1 MVGVL
6 WPEAV
11 ERINSGSR
19 VLFFSG
25 SETTSS
31 SLCLGAPLLLSRVVL
46 CPLRAVVFLPVFDP
60 FTFSTGPSSFYVFW
74 PSWANCNGNSSGTA
88 SPAGP
93 SPILHWLLETRAVWT
108 ERPQQMSNVKPDKS
122 WNHWNFGRKMWIGEV
137 FVIISEIV
145 AGDPFK
151 LRTSGFLM

>member
-1 MVGVL
+1 MAWGCRENKQWIAGPVFFWVWNHL
-6 WPEAV
+6 LQPL
-11 ERINSGSR
+11 SGGPLVVVKGGALPPQGCSI
-19 VLFFSG
+19 SP
-25 SETTSS
+25 
-31 SLCLGAPLLLSRVVL
+31 SL
-46 CPLRAVVFLPVFDP
+46 FDP
-60 FTFSTGPSSFYVFW
+60 FTFSTGPSSFHVFW